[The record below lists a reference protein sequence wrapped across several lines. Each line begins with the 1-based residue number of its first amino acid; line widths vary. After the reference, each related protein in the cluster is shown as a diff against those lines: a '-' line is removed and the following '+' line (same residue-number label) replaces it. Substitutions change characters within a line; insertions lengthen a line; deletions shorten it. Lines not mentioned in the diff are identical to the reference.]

1 VFLIQDGHHMRPH
14 IASAI
19 RRGHAKGAILSPAD
33 LTPALLAETA
43 SAVHTAGGVLAV
55 DPQAIAIAV
64 LDANPKK
71 LMQHGHIDA
80 VGVRARDLSSADITA
95 LAQRSLELQRAVGS
109 SVLIAPTVP
118 ISSPDERWAQIAQN
132 LAVASIA
139 DRRGK
144 RDEVP
149 LFVSVAA
156 RSALLSDRALV
167 DDLLDELTRYEVDG
181 FYVLAEVDVSRDLGA
196 AHAAAEGTMHL
207 VSALSQEADY
217 RVWVGYAGKTGVVLR
232 AAGAEATAGGWFHKQ
247 QWWSPSHW
255 ESSTGGQAP
264 VARLSLA
271 PLLGALRW
279 EPEVRRLLDLRRRDD
294 GLVAEVLS
302 GPGELAAALRAG
314 SSAGAAP
321 ERPELVAQLLA
332 VLSSLDAAIP
342 DDVSRRALHVDEL
355 LREAGALQQRL
366 RSLGLD
372 LDEVRGGPRLVQV
385 WSGALTA
392 TLRR

>member
-1 VFLIQDGHHMRPH
+1 MRPH

-19 RRGHAKGAILSPAD
+19 REGRAAGAILSPAD
-33 LTPALLAETA
+33 LTPTLLAETA
-43 SAVHTAGGVLAV
+43 SEVHSAGGLVAV
-55 DPQAIAIAV
+55 DPQTVAVAV

-80 VGVRARDLSSADITA
+80 VGVRARDLSPADITA
-95 LAQRSLELQRAVGS
+95 LAQRSLGLQRAVRA

-118 ISSPDERWAQIAQN
+118 ISSPEERWAQIAQN

-139 DRRGK
+139 DSSAG

-181 FYVLAEVDVSRDLGA
+181 FYILAEVDVSRDLGA
-196 AHAAAEGTMHL
+196 AHAAAEGTMNL
-207 VSALSQEADY
+207 VRALTQEAGY
-217 RVWVGYAGKTGVVLR
+217 RVWVGYAGKAGVVLR

-264 VARLSLA
+264 VARLSLT

-279 EPEVRRLLDLRRRDD
+279 EPEVQRLLDLRRRDAA
-294 GLVAEVLS
+294 LVAEVLS
-302 GPGELAAALRAG
+302 GPGALSTSLRNG
-314 SSAGAAP
+314 GSAGVAP
-321 ERPELVAQLLA
+321 ERPELVAQLLT
-332 VLSSLDAAIP
+332 VLSSLDNALP
-342 DDVSRRALHVDEL
+342 GDVSSRAPHVDEL
-355 LREAGALQQRL
+355 LRGAADLHSRL
-366 RSLGLD
+366 SGLGLN

-385 WSGALTA
+385 WGGALTA
-392 TLRR
+392 ALRP